1 MSSDI
6 NSAGCGI
13 FGGGKYDNVR
23 MSGSGQ
29 IDGDIECASFSS
41 SGSVR
46 CNGNLRCRGTVKT
59 AGSATVTKDIVCDDS
74 VSFAGSVTVGGSIK
88 CRELS
93 SAGSIIVKG
102 DGIEAETAKIA
113 GGATI
118 SGLLNAESVTIR
130 HNGEVTIDSIGGSE
144 ITILLSRGENH
155 GFFTKAKKSNKKLVV
170 KESIEGDTIT
180 LEGVKAKSVVGRI
193 VKVDENCEIGTIR
206 YTESAEIADG
216 AKVDSAEMS
225 A

>member
-1 MSSDI
+1 MSNDI

-41 SGSVR
+41 SGSMR
-46 CNGNLRCRGTVKT
+46 CNGNLRCLGIVKG
-59 AGSATVTKDIVCDDS
+59 AGSSTVTKDIICDDT

-93 SAGSIIVKG
+93 SAGNIIVKG

-118 SGLLNAESVTIR
+118 SGLLNAESVTI
-130 HNGEVTIDSIGGSE
+130 HHQGGVTIDSIGGSE
-144 ITILLSRGENH
+144 ITILSKSENH
-155 GFFTKAKKSNKKLVV
+155 GFFTKSKKSDKKLVV

-216 AKVDSAEMS
+216 AKVGSAEMS
-225 A
+225 S